1 MSDSSEENYQCF
13 YDNIKRKLSNEDELK
28 RVTRVKILDEFLEEN
43 LITDE
48 FHKKMLKQAILLD
61 KKDDNYDMLSSLLV
75 SASTLLF
82 FLIVFIPEKESF
94 TRMLFSVYIF
104 CIYLIAYMFYK

>member
-1 MSDSSEENYQCF
+1 MSDSSEENYHRF
-13 YDNIKRKLSNEDELK
+13 YHNINRKLNKEDEFK
-28 RVTRVKILDEFLEEN
+28 KVTRVRILDKFLEEN

-104 CIYLIAYMFYK
+104 CIYLVAYMFYK

>member
-1 MSDSSEENYQCF
+1 MSDPSEKNYHRF
-13 YDNIKRKLSNEDELK
+13 YHNIKRKLSKEDEFK
-28 RVTRVKILDEFLEEN
+28 KVTRVRILDKFLEEN

-104 CIYLIAYMFYK
+104 CIYLVAYMFYK

>member
-1 MSDSSEENYQCF
+1 MSDSSEENYHKF
-13 YDNIKRKLSNEDELK
+13 YHNIKRKLREEDK
-28 RVTRVKILDEFLEEN
+28 FKKITRVRILDKFLEEN

-61 KKDDNYDMLSSLLV
+61 KKDDNYDMISSLLV

-82 FLIVFIPEKESF
+82 FLIVFIPEKETF
-94 TRMLFSVYIF
+94 TRVLFSVYIF